1 MNISKYIK
9 AFETLRVDRTHGI
22 APHKPILMLSILQ
35 SYRTGAIRDRRIYL
49 TPELVALFKSNWTL
63 LVTSKHD
70 CAISYPFYHLKS
82 SGFWKLIPRHERL
95 DLDAIG
101 SAIKSFNRLNES
113 VEYALL
119 EDDLARL
126 MKSEHENILLQS
138 VLLDKFFP
146 DTKGRIV
153 GAWEIQRKLL
163 HQVEEKILEE
173 SSADYIAEINTMIA
187 TKNEEEIFLRGGVF
201 KREVP
206 KIYDNTCCISGMRV
220 DAMTNI
226 SMVDACHIRP
236 FSISH
241 DDTISNGISLCPN
254 LHRAF
259 DRGLISIDDDYRV
272 LVSRSFTESA
282 SNYALSI
289 FRSKGIKLPSNKKY
303 YPAIENLRWHRE
315 NVFISD

>member
-1 MNISKYIK
+1 MKLVPKYLK

-22 APHKPILMLSILQ
+22 APHKPILLLSILR

-63 LVTSKHD
+63 LVISKHD

-82 SGFWKLIPRHERL
+82 SGFWKLIPRNDRL

-101 SAIKSFNRLNES
+101 AAIKSFNRLNES

-163 HQVEEKILEE
+163 HQAEAKILEE

-206 KIYDNTCCISGMRV
+206 KIYDNTCCISGIRV

-226 SMVDACHIRP
+226 SMLDACHIRP

-259 DRGLISIDDDYRV
+259 DRCLISIDDNYRV
-272 LVSRSFTESA
+272 LVSNCFTES
-282 SNYALSI
+282 SSI
-289 FRSKGIKLPSNKKY
+289 YSLACFKNQKINLPNISKY
-303 YPAIENLRWHRE
+303 YPATDNLRWHRE
-315 NVFISD
+315 NVFIS